1 MKKILIIGATG
12 TLGSSIYKMFK
23 QKGYS
28 VAGMSRNDKEYAVNF
43 NDEKLISTLNHI
55 NPTVIINCTGIV
67 DIDYCEENPI
77 DAWKLHVK
85 STIYLFKYLSSS
97 NVKHVHISTDQ
108 FYDGKKKKNSEDSGI
123 LFLNEYSSTK
133 YLADVVASKYKIQ
146 LLFEQILLDLKVRK
160 KIL

>member
-28 VAGMSRNDKEYAVNF
+28 VAGMSRNDKEYAVNL
-43 NDEKLISTLNHI
+43 NDEKKLISTLNHI

-97 NVKHVHISTDQ
+97 NVKYVHISTDQ
-108 FYDGKKKKNSEDSGI
+108 FYDGKKEKIVKTQ
-123 LFLNEYSSTK
+123 EYC
-133 YLADVVASKYKIQ
+133 
-146 LLFEQILLDLKVRK
+146 F
-160 KIL
+160 